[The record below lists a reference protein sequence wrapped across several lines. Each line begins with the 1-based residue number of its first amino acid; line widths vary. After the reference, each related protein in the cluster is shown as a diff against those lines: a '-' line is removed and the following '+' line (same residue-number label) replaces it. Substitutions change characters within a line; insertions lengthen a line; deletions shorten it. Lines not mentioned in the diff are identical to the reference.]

1 MDLNINSIV
10 LLIETLLF
18 AGLCFSLYRK
28 YYRSIHKKKNEIKF
42 KIKCLSRYS
51 IILGLLCIIFLILII
66 LQEYVTYLNI
76 MLFIFICLAMP
87 INYLLNFY
95 AYFFNDSVLFKNT
108 LILYKDIKKIEILP
122 GKTSTKSILSLTTIN
137 GSTVNTIISEKDGRD
152 IKSQSKNLLR
162 K

>member
-1 MDLNINSIV
+1 MDLNTNLVV

-28 YYRSIHKKKNEIKF
+28 YYRSIHKKKNQLKF
-42 KIKCLSRYS
+42 RLKCLSPYS
-51 IILGLLCIIFLILII
+51 IILGLLCILFLIIII

-76 MLFIFICLAMP
+76 MLFIFVCLAMP

-95 AYFFNDSVLFKNT
+95 VYFFNDSVLFKNT
-108 LILYKDIKKIEILP
+108 LIMYKDIKRFEILP
-122 GKTSTKSILSLTTIN
+122 GKNATKSILSLTTNN
-137 GSTVNTIISEKDGRD
+137 GSTVKTMISEKAGRD
-152 IKSQSKNLLR
+152 IKPKLNNLLR